1 MPTAI
6 AKNEI
11 DFQNAMMTSA
21 EQCRS
26 DLQDPT
32 P

>member
-1 MPTAI
+1 MSTAI
-6 AKNEI
+6 AKNEF
-11 DFQNAMMTSA
+11 DLQHAMMTSA

-26 DLQDPT
+26 DLQDPA